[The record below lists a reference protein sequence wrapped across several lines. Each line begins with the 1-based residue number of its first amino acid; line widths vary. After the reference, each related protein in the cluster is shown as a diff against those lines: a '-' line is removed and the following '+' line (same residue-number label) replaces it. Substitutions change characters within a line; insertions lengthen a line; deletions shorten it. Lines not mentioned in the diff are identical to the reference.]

1 MGRYMIHYEQN
12 GNYFVLLGIGF
23 DLMAYS
29 MLDLQKQAKQIYN
42 INILTF
48 LN

>member
-1 MGRYMIHYEQN
+1 MIHYEQN

-29 MLDLQKQAKQIYN
+29 LPELQKQAKELYN
-42 INILTF
+42 YDILTI

>member
-1 MGRYMIHYEQN
+1 MIHYEQN
-12 GNYFVLLGIGF
+12 GNYFILLGKNFNLICF
-23 DLMAYS
+23 S
-29 MLDLQKQAKQIYN
+29 MLDLQKQANKIYN

>member
-1 MGRYMIHYEQN
+1 MIHYEEK
-12 GNYFVLLGIGF
+12 GNYFILLGIGF
-23 DLMAYS
+23 NLMAYT
-29 MLDLQKQAKQIYN
+29 LPELKKQAKELYN

>member
-1 MGRYMIHYEQN
+1 MIHYEQN

-23 DLMAYS
+23 NLMAYS
-29 MLDLQKQAKQIYN
+29 LNDLIKQAKDIYN
-42 INILTF
+42 LDLLTV